1 MEKEA
6 TRVLLDASNVESPDI
21 GQKIVHLHRNYALSA
36 ESLDTGQLNV
46 HLQPQ
51 CHMPHGAQEATP
63 MIQLIGSV

>member
-1 MEKEA
+1 MGKEA
-6 TRVLLDASNVESPDI
+6 QLALRHASNVESPDT
-21 GQKIVHLHRNYALSA
+21 GQKIVHPHMNYALSA
-36 ESLDTGQLNV
+36 ESQDTGQLNV